1 MPGFEIW
8 ADTHHNRLHMII
20 HRTMNAD
27 ELLSASLRL
36 EAALD
41 RLKPGISINVSHP
54 PCQRADS
61 ARIHHHVSHLLV
73 ALNTRLAA

>member
-1 MPGFEIW
+1 MPGCKIW
-8 ADTHHNRLHMII
+8 ADTRHNRLHMFI
-20 HRTMNAD
+20 HRTLNAN

-41 RLKPGISINVSHP
+41 RLKPGMSINVAHAPRKLAESI
-54 PCQRADS
+54 RM
-61 ARIHHHVSHLLV
+61 RHHVSHLLV